1 MIKNFIV
8 IYLLL
13 NLFDSVWFKY
23 GPMSLMISKIQ
34 LENTKTNIL
43 NMMIFNIIV
52 SIALIKFVLPN
63 INKKN
68 IYLDTL
74 KYSLLMSLII
84 YGSYSLRTSIFLKKF
99 NIYYDIIYGLIST
112 IIIVFISKK
121 IEILIKDI
129 I

>member
-34 LENTKTNIL
+34 LENTKANIL

>member
-34 LENTKTNIL
+34 LENTKANIL

-52 SIALIKFVLPN
+52 SITLIKFVLPN

-84 YGSYSLRTSIFLKKF
+84 YGSYSLRTGIFLKNF

>member
-1 MIKNFIV
+1 
-8 IYLLL
+8 
-13 NLFDSVWFKY
+13 
-23 GPMSLMISKIQ
+23 MISKIQ
-34 LENTKTNIL
+34 LENTKANIL